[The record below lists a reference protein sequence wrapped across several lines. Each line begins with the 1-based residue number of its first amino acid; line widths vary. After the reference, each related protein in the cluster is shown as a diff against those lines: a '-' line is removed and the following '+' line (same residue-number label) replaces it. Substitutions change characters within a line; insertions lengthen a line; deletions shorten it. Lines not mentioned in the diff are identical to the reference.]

1 MNLLD
6 RIFKAEGNAGADA
19 AGVNVN
25 WIADRWSRQW
35 QDQIQAVALREPR

>member
-1 MNLLD
+1 
-6 RIFKAEGNAGADA
+6 
-19 AGVNVN
+19 VN